1 MQQKEDTQPTQT
13 QDQFGP
19 LSISKL
25 EVNGITSGDIKK
37 LEEAGL
43 HTIEAIAY
51 TPKRQLIAI
60 KGISEQKADK
70 ILVRPLGD
78 FYSSYKWNQVKIGF
92 RFSQIRWKHTN

>member
-1 MQQKEDTQPTQT
+1 MS
-13 QDQFGP
+13 GP

-60 KGISEQKADK
+60 KGISEQKAD
-70 ILVRPLGD
+70 IISVRSLGD
-78 FYSSYKWNQVKIGF
+78 FYLSYKRNQVKIGF

>member
-1 MQQKEDTQPTQT
+1 MMQQKEDTQPTQT

-60 KGISEQKADK
+60 KGISEQKAEK
-70 ILVRPLGD
+70 ILVFEKKTTASQLARNL
-78 FYSSYKWNQVKIGF
+78 FSFGF
-92 RFSQIRWKHTN
+92 RWKHTN